1 MAELDDFMKN
11 ITKLV
16 KAIDKMDKGMTSLAK
31 SATKSATAFSGGS
44 GSMGSNSG
52 NLLANSFGL
61 GAQNIKDPLHRT
73 VKTAAFGQMGRQ
85 PDGTGGGDWNY
96 LSTSG
101 GYFGGL
107 NAAGREFRKMGMGQ
121 ARFSASDGLNKDDLS
136 YNQRLA
142 DNARDRAWN
151 KRSGV
156 YDPSL
161 YSGKD
166 TDTTLDKVRNKVEQG
181 RAWAGSK
188 LSEAVGG
195 QGITRQQFALL
206 PTSAQQ
212 NIASAMP
219 TPMDSLNLMSGIQ
232 NAMSTF
238 LPDVGKSMTRATGYY
253 NATRAGGNQT
263 NRSTAIANT
272 FDTMYDIGG
281 ISSVGSDANVAEYLA
296 QRGMTSA
303 GGDNSTYKQTV
314 RAVANASKYM
324 NISNEAAAQSIEGLT
339 SGAGSGNMLRQLGIY
354 TADLSTGKEKTQG
367 QIFEEVAQRLTAGRR
382 GATVEQTQASIRRG
396 TLGSTISG
404 LFQDETTQQMFKQY
418 MIDRAAGKS
427 MDLSN
432 EGAMQGIYGGQ
443 GNSNR
448 NPLNAQMTLNAN
460 ETQALGMAQDE
471 YIKGMEAAVTAIGGL
486 QKAAGV
492 AAATMMGF
500 PNALMQTL
508 MGNSQIQGITQGAQA
523 VASYASKGIAGIQEA
538 ILGGE
543 YDTPWGG
550 AIAGAQ
556 VMQITAST
564 AAGAIPAITSTAG
577 QFMMGAASSSSS
589 LLGNTGSTG
598 QPNGNGNTV
607 DVSSM
612 MSGAAGRLK
621 SGTGGENSGTE
632 DLKFFDPTNTRKLS
646 DGGGYLA
653 GTHNGYDYHAPF
665 PPGRPVYAVYD
676 GQVVQAA
683 PDKGAKGTHII
694 IDHGNIKGKNV
705 YSHYY
710 HLSQMSVSRG
720 QSVSRG
726 SKIGTSGATG
736 SGITGPH
743 LHVAIAEGG
752 MFNFVNPGKYLTA
765 TGGAGVYA
773 RTGKNVPAASGGAQS
788 VSVKESVQNSTT
800 SAAVTSTS
808 DQKAAAKAEVAS
820 MMSGAPQAQG
830 AIGLLTKLYSG
841 NKSDIVSAIG
851 SMASGMGFSLNPS
864 ATYANT
870 YGVSR
875 LSPSVGSST
884 AAANVGRTS
893 TPNNVTINVQVP
905 DTSPS
910 EAQKFAM
917 LVKQFLEDN
926 TLQTNTMKA

>member
-16 KAIDKMDKGMTSLAK
+16 KAIEKMDQGMVSLAK
-31 SATKSATAFSGGS
+31 SATKSANSISGGS
-44 GSMGSNSG
+44 GSMGSDSG
-52 NLLANSFGL
+52 NLLAKSFGMGSDNL
-61 GAQNIKDPLHRT
+61 KDPKKRT
-73 VKTAAFGQMGRQ
+73 VQTAAYRAEEDDAHYMSTGKSIGR
-85 PDGTGGGDWNY
+85 TFN
-96 LSTSG
+96 
-101 GYFGGL
+101 
-107 NAAGREFRKMGMGQ
+107 RRGMGE
-121 ARFSASDGLNKDDLS
+121 ARFTASNGNPLTDDDRAFNS
-136 YNQRLA
+136 RLA
-142 DNARDRAWN
+142 EQSRDRSWN
-151 KRSGV
+151 KRTGV

-161 YSGKD
+161 YKGQV
-166 TDTTLDKVRNKVEQG
+166 TDGFLGSVRNKIDQG
-181 RAWAGSK
+181 TAFVGSK
-188 LSEAVGG
+188 VAGALGG
-195 QGITRQQFALL
+195 QGITRQQFGLL
-206 PTSAQQ
+206 PASAQQ

-272 FDTMYDIGG
+272 FNTMYDIGG

-303 GGDNSTYKQTV
+303 SGENSTYQQTV

-354 TADLSTGKEKTQG
+354 TADLKTGKEKTQG

-404 LFQDETTQQMFKQY
+404 LFQDETTQNMFKQN
-418 MIDRAAGKS
+418 MIDRAGGKS

-443 GNSNR
+443 SSSNR

-508 MGNSQIQGITQGAQA
+508 MGNNQIQGITQGAQA

-543 YDTPWGG
+543 YDTGWG
-550 AIAGAQ
+550 AAVAGAQ
-556 VMQITAST
+556 IAAITAAT
-564 AAGAIPAITSTAG
+564 GVGAMPAITSTAG

-589 LLGNTGSTG
+589 ALGNTGSTG
-598 QPNGNGNTV
+598 QVNGGGKTV
-607 DVSSM
+607 DISRF
-612 MSGAAGRLK
+612 MSGGSSGLRN
-621 SGTGGENSGTE
+621 GTGGPEAGNLE
-632 DLKFFDPTNTRKLS
+632 DVKFFDPTNTRKLNP
-646 DGGGYLA
+646 GGGYLA
-653 GTHNGYDYHAPF
+653 GTHSGYDYNAESP
-665 PPGRPVYAVYD
+665 RPVYAVYD
-676 GQVVQAA
+676 GQVVEAQES
-683 PDKGAKGTHII
+683 KGAKGTYII

-710 HLSQMSVSRG
+710 HLSSILVSLN
-720 QSVSRG
+720 QTVARG
-726 SKIGTSGATG
+726 SKIAMSGNTG
-736 SGITGPH
+736 SGTTGPH
-743 LHVAIAEGG
+743 LHVAIAEDSKH
-752 MFNFVNPGKYLTA
+752 NFVNPGKYLTA
-765 TGGAGVYA
+765 TGGAGIYA
-773 RTGKNVPAASGGAQS
+773 KTNKKVPNASGAGQS
-788 VSVKESVQNSTT
+788 VSVKDSVQSNIQNNVQNTGT
-800 SAAVTSTS
+800 SSGAVTVTS

-820 MMSGAPQAQG
+820 MMAGAQPNSQAQG

-841 NKSDIVSAIG
+841 NTSDIVSAIG

-875 LSPSVGSST
+875 LSSSVGAST